1 VRIGVISDTHGKLR
15 DEVFDHF
22 AGVQRVLHAGDVGHA
37 GILVELETI
46 APVVAVWGNTDG
58 FEIRAG
64 LPEVARLA
72 VDGRNVLVVHGHQV
86 GSPSPATLGP
96 AYDDADVIVFGHSH
110 RPLQERAGGRLYLNP
125 GSAGAPRFGL
135 RPSIML
141 LTLRAADEDV
151 RLIEL

>member
-15 DEVFDHF
+15 DEVFEHF
-22 AGVQRVLHAGDVGHA
+22 AGVERVLHAGDIGHA

-46 APVVAVWGNTDG
+46 APIVAVWGNTDG

-64 LPEVARLA
+64 LP
-72 VDGRNVLVVHGHQV
+72 VVHGHQV

-110 RPLQERAGGRLYLNP
+110 RPLEERADGRLYLNP

>member
-15 DEVFDHF
+15 NEVFDHF
-22 AGVQRVLHAGDVGHA
+22 AGVDRVVHAGDIGHA

-64 LPEVARLA
+64 LPEVATLVA
-72 VDGRNVLVVHGHQV
+72 EGRTLVIVHGHQV
-86 GSPSPATLGP
+86 GSPSPATLAT
-96 AYDDADVIVFGHSH
+96 AYSGDVIVFGHSH
-110 RPLQERAGGRLYLNP
+110 RPLVERVDGTLYVNP

-141 LTLRAADEDV
+141 LTVRAADEDV

>member
-1 VRIGVISDTHGKLR
+1 MRIGVISDTHGKLR
-15 DEVFDHF
+15 DEVFGHF
-22 AGVQRVLHAGDVGHA
+22 EGVDRILHAGDIGHA
-37 GILVELETI
+37 GILVELEAV
-46 APVVAVWGNTDG
+46 APITAVWGNTDG

-64 LPEVARLA
+64 LPEVGRLDA
-72 VDGRNVLVVHGHQV
+72 EGRTIVIVHGHQV
-86 GSPSPATLGP
+86 GSPSPETLAP
-96 AYDDADVIVFGHSH
+96 AYDADVIVFGHSH
-110 RPLQERAGGRLYLNP
+110 RPLEERVDGRLYLNP